1 MHLLPGRLN
10 NRAAR
15 GAAARRRRNDRYGA
29 VKPSL
34 FSAQTDPASR
44 KPSLFSVHERID
56 FSSQKKSIDFF
67 QFYDAFTPQN
77 EHF

>member
-1 MHLLPGRLN
+1 MEQIADKLAMHLLPGRLN
-10 NRAAR
+10 NWLAR

-44 KPSLFSVHERID
+44 IHTYSVHERV
-56 FSSQKKSIDFF
+56 DFF
-67 QFYDAFTPQN
+67 QFYDAFNPQN